1 MIREAINKIITRL
14 SGSSDNRKA
23 FGLKRTDNVR
33 QEAFEDDDDPFGLM
47 RGNLRGMLRH
57 PECFSDDMKKPSD
70 AETALNDIK
79 EIGGS
84 VKKGIDEAKRKHQLK
99 SAVRQMKGHIKRN
112 MNDLTKTGFRGDDQY
127 VASEDLLATVNI
139 AMSLEKPLL
148 VKGEPGTGKTKLA
161 EAIAHALGKKL
172 IIWNI
177 KSTTK
182 AQDGLYVYDVVQ
194 RLYDSQFGNAGV
206 DDIAK
211 YIKLGKL
218 GEAFTSDEQVVLL
231 IDEIDKADIEFPNDL
246 LWELDKME
254 FNIPETGETI
264 TAKKRPVVIITSNA
278 EKELPDAFL
287 RRCIFH
293 YIEFP
298 KKEQMEEII
307 RVHFDELDK
316 KLMEQAMAAFYM
328 IRDIPNIDKKPSTSE
343 LIDWIRALT
352 VGGVDPDMV
361 KQYVPFA
368 GVLLK
373 KDKDIAT
380 LERSMR

>member
-1 MIREAINKIITRL
+1 MAQSKAQNK
-14 SGSSDNRKA
+14 
-23 FGLKRTDNVR
+23 
-33 QEAFEDDDDPFGLM
+33 
-47 RGNLRGMLRH
+47 
-57 PECFSDDMKKPSD
+57 
-70 AETALNDIK
+70 ETF
-79 EIGGS
+79 
-84 VKKGIDEAKRKHQLK
+84 Q
-99 SAVRQMKGHIKRN
+99 
-112 MNDLTKTGFRGDDQY
+112 GDDKY
-127 VASEDLLATVNI
+127 VASEDLLTTVNI
-139 AMSLEKPLL
+139 AMALQKPLL

-161 EAIAHALGKKL
+161 EAVAHALGKKL

-194 RLYDSQFGNAGV
+194 RLYDSQFGTHGV
-206 DDIAK
+206 DDIAH

-246 LWELDKME
+246 LWELDQME

-264 TAKKRPVVIITSNA
+264 KAKNRPVVIITSNA

-298 KKEQMEEII
+298 NKEQMTEII
-307 RVHFDELDK
+307 KVHFDNLADK
-316 KLMEQAMAAFYM
+316 LVNQAMMAFYL
-328 IRDIPNIDKKPSTSE
+328 IRDMRGIDKKPSTSE
-343 LIDWIRALT
+343 LIDWLRALSES
-352 VGGVDPDMV
+352 GVDP
-361 KQYVPFA
+361 KLIESKIPFA

-373 KDKDIAT
+373 KDKDIVT
-380 LERSMR
+380 LHKAGL